1 MSKPPLILVVEDNFA
16 NQLLTVSLLEREG
29 YQVDVANTSTEA
41 VECLSTRSPDLI
53 LMDIALPGHDGLFLT
68 RQLKSDPATANIP
81 IIALTAHAM
90 AGDREKALAVGCAGY
105 LSKPID
111 TRRFGEQI
119 REFLGHASTQ
129 TSAHRSDG
137 TA

>member
-1 MSKPPLILVVEDNFA
+1 MSKPPLILVVEDNLA

-41 VECLSTRSPDLI
+41 VKCLSTTAPDLI
-53 LMDIALPGHDGLFLT
+53 LMDIALPGQDGLFFT

-81 IIALTAHAM
+81 IIALTANAM
-90 AGDREKALAVGCAGY
+90 AGDREQALAVGCAGY

-119 REFLGHASTQ
+119 REFLGHAST
-129 TSAHRSDG
+129 SAHRSDG